1 MENKLVFGT
10 GTIRSGGSL
19 VANILSTHK
28 KILITTDFIKFFRHI
43 FKKYDP
49 ISNKK
54 NQFLLVEELALRLKY
69 RKNIEIDKK
78 LIFEN
83 LSHSKVK
90 NYYDVH
96 KVLAHYFLK
105 KVENKDLFGEY
116 ENSEWR
122 NIKTILESNKN
133 YKAFQLIRDP
143 RAIIA
148 SWKKIISFGKGYL
161 YLNYIFNWI
170 DSINYYYIY
179 NKKYSTNR
187 YIAIKFEDIHNQPL
201 KTAKRLCKFSNVKF
215 DVNMISTHKWKKILN
230 NPFLYI
236 NFSAHSDIKKKI
248 YGFSKKRINNWKKS
262 LDDWEV
268 ALINHLTQKQLINLG
283 YEVETYSKSIL
294 QKGIDILNKNK
305 LLKKNYEIYIKSGKG
320 INSGLN
326 DPSLAKNWSSL
337 KNPKKKFIDTK
348 EYAAFNK
355 DLKKIIKKSKNI
367 I

>member
-201 KTAKRLCKFSNVKF
+201 KTAKRLCKFSNV
-215 DVNMISTHKWKKILN
+215 
-230 NPFLYI
+230 I
-236 NFSAHSDIKKKI
+236 NGWF
-248 YGFSKKRINNWKKS
+248 
-262 LDDWEV
+262 
-268 ALINHLTQKQLINLG
+268 
-283 YEVETYSKSIL
+283 
-294 QKGIDILNKNK
+294 
-305 LLKKNYEIYIKSGKG
+305 
-320 INSGLN
+320 
-326 DPSLAKNWSSL
+326 
-337 KNPKKKFIDTK
+337 
-348 EYAAFNK
+348 
-355 DLKKIIKKSKNI
+355 
-367 I
+367 